1 MPATPKTS
9 AARFALACDGAEDQR
24 HDEPRETPSAARRV
38 RESQDDVVRHFE
50 RRLNLGLLDV
60 ENRHDEHE
68 RRERSAVDRARSARG
83 RRNLAQRFP
92 EERPRKRQR
101 AHGALLATFA
111 LMAKAT
117 RPRFR
122 EHPVASL
129 SEHELAKVLGE
140 TATVLLLALNVFLIF
155 VAYYLLKVARE
166 PLILLSH
173 GGGAEVKSYASFGQT
188 ILLVFVTQAYGWLSG
203 HVSRMRLIAY
213 VTLFFLANLIVFA
226 GKRGVNIGVTFFLW
240 VGVFNIVT
248 IAQFWSF
255 AADTYEVEQGQR
267 LFPIVGIGSSI
278 GACGG
283 AWLAAPLI
291 RGGSPYMLMIVAA
304 GIFLA
309 SLGLT
314 YAVHVRCGARQEKE
328 DVHDP
333 LAKGNAFAMV
343 LKDKYLLVFA
353 LLVLALNYVTKSGD
367 YVLDRTLLANA
378 VSHGA
383 AKTAYIGEFKAHYF
397 EFINVIGVVLQL
409 FFVSRIVKY
418 LGLRAAL
425 VLVPCFSLVGYGT
438 AVVAPVLGV
447 LVVSR
452 VVESSLD
459 YSLSNTAQQTLWLA
473 TSREAKYKAKQVVD
487 SFCRR
492 GGDALSSNT

>member
-1 MPATPKTS
+1 MGK
-9 AARFALACDGAEDQR
+9 AA
-24 HDEPRETPSAARRV
+24 
-38 RESQDDVVRHFE
+38 
-50 RRLNLGLLDV
+50 
-60 ENRHDEHE
+60 
-68 RRERSAVDRARSARG
+68 
-83 RRNLAQRFP
+83 
-92 EERPRKRQR
+92 
-101 AHGALLATFA
+101 
-111 LMAKAT
+111 

-122 EHPVASL
+122 EHPVAF
-129 SEHELAKVLGE
+129 VLGLFGDVRPGE
-140 TATVLLLALNVFLIF
+140 TATVLLLAFDVFLIF

-188 ILLVFVTQAYGWLSG
+188 ILLVFVTQAYGWLAG
-203 HVSRMRLIAY
+203 RVSRMRLIAY
-213 VTLFFLANLIVFA
+213 VTLFFLANLMMFWFL
-226 GKRGVNIGVTFFLW
+226 GERGVNIGITFFLW
-240 VGVFNIVT
+240 VGIFNIVT

-255 AADTYEVEQGQR
+255 AADTYEEEQGKR

-314 YAVHVRCGARQEKE
+314 YTVHVRESGHEKKKE
-328 DVHDP
+328 EGVHDP

-367 YVLDRTLLANA
+367 YVLDRTLLARA

-425 VLVPCFSLVGYGT
+425 VLVPCFSLAGYGT
-438 AVVAPVLGV
+438 AVVAPILSV

-492 GGDALSSNT
+492 GGDALSAGVVWLGVHFAMGTRAFLMINVVCTIAWIALAWILGRDFAKRTGRPETPKPKQAVEAVRKATKKMTPQAAT